1 MSQDTSTLYNRLAT
15 LILYGIL
22 IFCPLARG
30 SAHLWTHTVFQ
41 ITVLAALTLLILE
54 KLNTTGL
61 EFTGTPLGKPF
72 IALTLWFLIS
82 SIFAQYRPDAIEASM
97 LLLPYIALYYIVIHT
112 VRTRKQQRQ
121 LVYVILCI
129 ALFLSIFGF
138 FQRFGLNPF
147 WWWRYEGLNLNS
159 NSLSSTYKN
168 YNHLAGYLE
177 MSLPLLLGLFLT
189 RTRRGALFF
198 LMIYCVILIV
208 AAHVLSLSRGGWFA
222 LTVALLFMATTL
234 LIQQRFRRKKMLL
247 TITAGLFLLILFILT
262 GTHIVER
269 ILTIT
274 EEEIIVGFNGRTIAW
289 NGTVEMINDYWL
301 TGSGPGSYAT
311 IFTQYQPPGIA
322 SRFFYAHND
331 YLHYTAELGLPIILI
346 MCWFIYVLFK
356 TGFKKLQSPS
366 RQTWG
371 ITLGAMT
378 GIIAMLLHS
387 FGDFNLHLPA
397 NATLFTLLAA
407 IVMNKVN
414 IK

>member
-15 LILYGIL
+15 LILYSIL

-30 SAHLWTHTVFQ
+30 CAHLWTHTVVQ
-41 ITVLAALTLLILE
+41 IAVLAALTVLILE
-54 KLNTTGL
+54 KLNKPGL
-61 EFTGTPLGKPF
+61 EFTGTPLGRPF
-72 IALTLWFLIS
+72 IVLALWFLIS

-129 ALFLSIFGF
+129 ALFLSVFGF
-138 FQRFGLNPF
+138 FQRFGLTH
-147 WWWRYEGLNLNS
+147 S
-159 NSLSSTYKN
+159 NSLSSTYGN
-168 YNHLAGYLE
+168 RNHLAGYLG
-177 MSLPLLLGLFLT
+177 MTLPLLLGLFLT
-189 RTRRGALFF
+189 RTRRGSLFF

-208 AAHVLSLSRGGWFA
+208 AAHVLALSRGGWLA
-222 LTVALLFMATTL
+222 LTFALLFMAATL
-234 LIQQRFRRKKMLL
+234 LVQQRFRRKKMLL
-247 TITAGLFLLILFILT
+247 TMTAGLFLLVLFILT

-269 ILTIT
+269 ILTVT
-274 EEEIIVGFNGRTIAW
+274 EEETIAGLGGRSIVW
-289 NGTVEMINDYWL
+289 NGTVEMVNDYWL

-311 IFTQYQPPGIA
+311 IFTQYQPPGVA
-322 SRFFYAHND
+322 ARFFYAHND

-346 MCWFIYVLFK
+346 VCWFIYVLFK
-356 TGFKKLQSPS
+356 TGFRKLQSPS

-378 GIIAMLLHS
+378 GIVAMLLHS

-397 NATLFTLLAA
+397 NAVLFTLLAA
-407 IVMNKVN
+407 IVMGVEKRS
-414 IK
+414 